1 LKVRNQLLTR
11 FHIQEKFKQQVI
23 AIEPTKTTPQSPDE
37 VLLQKVLAYIDK
49 HIQDSD
55 LKIEDVCRAIGLS
68 RAQLYRKMKAL
79 TGYTMN
85 DIIKEISSKR
95 AQQQRKDNSLQ
106 INEVA
111 YMDGLND
118 PEYFRKTFKTKNG
131 CSTSAYAKQCQTSST

>member
-1 LKVRNQLLTR
+1 
-11 FHIQEKFKQQVI
+11 

-85 DIIKEISSKR
+85 DLIKEIRLKR
-95 AQQQRKDNSLQ
+95 AQQLLKDNKFQ

-111 YMDGLND
+111 YMVGFND
-118 PEYFRKTFKTKNG
+118 PEYFRKTFKTKIG
-131 CSTSAYAKQCQTSST
+131 CSPSAYAKQDRKSVVEGKRERRGGGRVM

>member
-1 LKVRNQLLTR
+1 
-11 FHIQEKFKQQVI
+11 E
-23 AIEPTKTTPQSPDE
+23 A
-37 VLLQKVLAYIDK
+37 LLQKVLAYIEA

-85 DIIKEISSKR
+85 DLVKEIRLKR
-95 AQQQRKDNSLQ
+95 AQQLLQDNKFQ

-111 YMDGLND
+111 YMVGFND
-118 PEYFRKTFKTKNG
+118 PEYFRKTFKTKIG
-131 CSTSAYAKQCQTSST
+131 CSPSAYAKQYQTSSSDVSQDS